1 MPLEVS
7 LHINNVRID
16 DIDYLRIVEDVHI
29 SSEISSDIVDE
40 LIKSSITALDEINVH
55 DESISD
61 VHDEIVESSN
71 TLI

>member
-1 MPLEVS
+1 
-7 LHINNVRID
+7 VRID
-16 DIDYLRIVEDVHI
+16 DIDNLRIVEDVHI
-29 SSEISSDIVDE
+29 FSEISSDIVDE

-55 DESISD
+55 DESIID